1 MRKRGLVL
9 GAASAVLVALVGF
22 LFVMNRWFYP
32 PLPVPDVSAKEA
44 VKKLEASD
52 RVLAELA
59 SAGGVRW
66 YIDRNGEGIGA
77 VDDAVKRMSEAEGW
91 TFTSKEGAGLFFE
104 KDGERRIATTRIWN
118 RKYVLVKV
126 QDL

>member
-1 MRKRGLVL
+1 ML
-9 GAASAVLVALVGF
+9 GAALAVLVALVGF
-22 LFVMNRWFYP
+22 LFGMNRWFDP
-32 PLPVPDVSAKEA
+32 PLPVPDISAKEA
-44 VKKLEASD
+44 VKRLEAAD

-59 SAGGVRW
+59 SEGDVRW
-66 YIDRNGEGIGA
+66 YIARNGEGIGA

-91 TFTSKEGAGLFFE
+91 TFTGKEGAGLFFE

-126 QDL
+126 QDP